1 MPNYQ
6 STKQGTR
13 QLANVNYLSKD
24 FNSIKGDLIDY
35 LKRYYPNEYQD
46 FNEASGGMAIIELLA
61 YIGDSMSFYI
71 DRQVNEGFINRA
83 IEEKNIFSL
92 AQNMGYK
99 PKFARP
105 AVVNVSISA
114 VFNDASSADST
125 FILRKGSKVVTNFE
139 PAIQFETLADADF
152 SSAKD
157 RVTTKLTDS
166 TTQYSITS
174 ISAIAGSTK
183 TFSYTVGSPTP
194 FLKLTLPDSNVT
206 EIMSVTSSDSKEYFE
221 VDNLAQGSI
230 FTGEKN
236 ITSSSGD
243 AANILK
249 FRKVPYRFTTEQLS
263 TGRTS
268 VIFGSGTT
276 DLEDSEIIPN
286 PEDFVLPPTLRGS
299 PSGFTPSVVDS
310 TSFLQTKGLGF
321 APRDVNLDIKYR
333 IGGGLATNAGPKTL
347 NKFVSRIITFNN
359 SNFMSVSAALGNE
372 VLSTLSI
379 ENVEQAT
386 GGSDAENRNTVKQN
400 ALQYFNS
407 QNRAVTLTDYQ
418 VRVMSMP
425 TDFGSVFRSY
435 ARKDPN
441 NILGVELIT
450 MARNSSGFLVAPTGT
465 LANNIETYIKQ
476 FKSFSDTVRITA
488 GHVCNIGIDFT
499 IVPNVD
505 VNANDALL
513 DCFMLLRRIFILEN
527 SNFGDTLVVSNFIS
541 RLQNLSKVRSVVD
554 FKIVNKVTP
563 DGNRSYSL
571 YPCDIPANTQNNI
584 IYFPENVLWEL
595 KYPNFDIVGRTA

>member
-249 FRKVPYRFTTEQLS
+249 FRKVPYRLQLS
-263 TGRTS
+263 
-268 VIFGSGTT
+268 
-276 DLEDSEIIPN
+276 N
-286 PEDFVLPPTLRGS
+286 
-299 PSGFTPSVVDS
+299 
-310 TSFLQTKGLGF
+310 
-321 APRDVNLDIKYR
+321 
-333 IGGGLATNAGPKTL
+333 
-347 NKFVSRIITFNN
+347 
-359 SNFMSVSAALGNE
+359 
-372 VLSTLSI
+372 
-379 ENVEQAT
+379 
-386 GGSDAENRNTVKQN
+386 
-400 ALQYFNS
+400 
-407 QNRAVTLTDYQ
+407 
-418 VRVMSMP
+418 
-425 TDFGSVFRSY
+425 
-435 ARKDPN
+435 
-441 NILGVELIT
+441 
-450 MARNSSGFLVAPTGT
+450 
-465 LANNIETYIKQ
+465 
-476 FKSFSDTVRITA
+476 
-488 GHVCNIGIDFT
+488 
-499 IVPNVD
+499 
-505 VNANDALL
+505 
-513 DCFMLLRRIFILEN
+513 
-527 SNFGDTLVVSNFIS
+527 
-541 RLQNLSKVRSVVD
+541 
-554 FKIVNKVTP
+554 
-563 DGNRSYSL
+563 
-571 YPCDIPANTQNNI
+571 
-584 IYFPENVLWEL
+584 
-595 KYPNFDIVGRTA
+595 